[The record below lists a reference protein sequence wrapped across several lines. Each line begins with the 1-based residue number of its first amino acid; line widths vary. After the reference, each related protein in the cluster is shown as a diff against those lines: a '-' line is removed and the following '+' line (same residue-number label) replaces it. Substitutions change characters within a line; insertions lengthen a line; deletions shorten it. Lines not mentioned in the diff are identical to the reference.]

1 VKADDLFLD
10 DGGRG
15 HYQDIEINPP
25 APILKT
31 TIFYLM
37 EDEMLYRTLFPRDLF
52 AELDRMQRDMQQRVD
67 LTPSIRGLS
76 RDGFPAI
83 NVGSTPQ
90 SVELFAFA
98 PGIDPASLDVQ
109 VEKGVLTIAGERKP
123 TAPDSD
129 AQGTLHI
136 DERFAGRFR
145 RVVSLPDDIDAG
157 AIAAR
162 YRNGVL
168 HISIPRQQAAQPR
181 RIQVQ

>member
-1 VKADDLFLD
+1 
-10 DGGRG
+10 
-15 HYQDIEINPP
+15 
-25 APILKT
+25 
-31 TIFYLM
+31 
-37 EDEMLYRTLFPRDLF
+37 MLYRTLFPRDLF

-83 NVGSTPQ
+83 NVGGTPQ

-123 TAPDSD
+123 AAPDSD

-145 RVVSLPDDIDAG
+145 RVVSLPDDIDAS
-157 AIAAR
+157 AIAAH

-168 HISIPRQQAAQPR
+168 HVSIPRQQAAQPR